1 MRGDPN
7 EREMLKLLTKYK
19 AQQQIETATP
29 FESDIIHDQ
38 VEVKTVQGSNEPLLE
53 NFLAD

>member
-1 MRGDPN
+1 
-7 EREMLKLLTKYK
+7 MLKLLTKYK